1 MKRNPR
7 SCIIL
12 FYLIFQLLPVQG
24 QVRIIEVSEIAR
36 WYLDA
41 DLVVISSLIEKE
53 SIHTRSTDRE
63 SSGGY
68 SIKCNYWRDQYLVII
83 DSILKGTLKL
93 DTIAII
99 TPEYFD
105 CYKYK
110 ITENTGFDVSATGD
124 TTFYS
129 TSEMMPDTSELGY
142 YFRLGAESKNII
154 FLKCVQNTYE
164 IFYVMRG
171 VNERDL
177 KFIKKVE
184 LKGESIFDTFISY

>member
-1 MKRNPR
+1 M
-7 SCIIL
+7 IL
-12 FYLIFQLLPVQG
+12 FYSVFTILSVQG
-24 QVRIIEVSEIAR
+24 QVRIIQGSEIAR

-41 DLVVISSLIEKE
+41 DFVIISSLIEKE
-53 SIHTRSTDRE
+53 SIHTRSTDME

-93 DTIAII
+93 DSIAII

-110 ITENTGFDVSATGD
+110 ITKNTGFDVSATGD
-124 TTFYS
+124 TTFHS
-129 TSEMMPDTSELGY
+129 TNEMIPATFEPGY

-164 IFYVMRG
+164 IIYVMRG

-177 KFIKKVE
+177 KFLKKVE
-184 LKGESIFDTFISY
+184 LKGERIFDTFISY